1 MRSLALVG
9 LVLLVGACAVSPVPV
24 AVGDVCHNCGQ
35 AITEP
40 RLAAEA
46 IARDGTVMKFK
57 GVTCLAE
64 YMAKH
69 RAPMSG
75 VFVTDYASGRF
86 IRPETAMYVRAVVD
100 PESRRM
106 EYFAFRDVKDAVAFG
121 EEHSVKPIDWPRV
134 VQAAATS

>member
-9 LVLLVGACAVSPVPV
+9 LVLLVGACAVSPVPI
-24 AVGDVCHNCGQ
+24 ASGDVCHNCKQ

-57 GVTCLAE
+57 GVSCLAE

-69 RAPMSG
+69 REPMSAL
-75 VFVTDYASGRF
+75 FVTDYASGRL

-100 PESRRM
+100 PESRAM
-106 EYFAFRDVKDAVAFG
+106 EYFAFRDVKEAVAFG
-121 EEHSVKPIDWPRV
+121 DQHSMKPIDWPRV
-134 VQAAATS
+134 MQAITS